1 MDDDSHTFQLLD
13 VRIEDN
19 KPKSLEY
26 EDISELLGES
36 FADALNASKY
46 TSKKKN
52 CTVFLFGRTDTGESI
67 TVHVHGFRPFLF
79 FRKSE
84 FESKHQLVNEIVD
97 EVNRQE
103 TKYFNHIKATDLEV
117 ETVSVK
123 HAYGY
128 EPNQENTDRKLF
140 DYYKVYFVNK
150 KSWNAIAKK
159 DNESSISQKAHEK
172 NVDII
177 SRFFNET
184 NISPQWIK
192 VNAEPVYEKVS
203 TSTIELEC
211 SYNYVSQAKKSGF
224 AKIKIGYWD
233 IETFGLETS
242 SPICTIGLT
251 VKTYGEKRV
260 KYVLQVGITSDVE
273 GRIVVSCHDEKDLL
287 LKFRDLILE
296 LDIDG
301 LVTYNGTNFDE
312 DFVIERATL
321 LNVETFFYCSRFAFR
336 KCFKKKIPLSSS
348 GMGDNELTIFDTPGI
363 IHCDWFIKFKMEDKE
378 PSYKLNYYGEKYCGG
393 GKDDVKYWE
402 IPGLAAGSPDD
413 RARLAKYCGIDCDL
427 LDDLEGIRNIF
438 SDMFNLAAVCLILP
452 QWVYFKGQ
460 QVRYISQLLCK
471 ARIKNM
477 ILNVPEMGWSGN
489 KTSSYEG
496 AIVFDPIV
504 GYYEDEPVSVLDFMS
519 LYPSIIMSHNISPD
533 TLIQKEELKTLED
546 VEAHKISGK
555 NGVVHHFTTKVKG
568 LLPEMLEDLMAARKQ
583 TKTEMKVAQQKL
595 ESERDPEI
603 MKELKQEIQN
613 LDGKQKAQKIS
624 ANSLYGAMGAF
635 STGTYICLAAAEATT
650 NMARKMLVETKEFLE
665 KNYDCT
671 VVYGDTDSCMVK
683 FNGIK
688 DLQESGRMAMEAANK
703 MTFNYKSNG
712 YPCKVLEYEDT
723 LFPCLFLSKKRYIGF
738 KYVEGKDGTII
749 PEGIYCKGVETERR
763 DFCKFAKYVYSNII
777 DGLIVKR
784 DLESTLE
791 QFDKD
796 MKTLINK
803 KVPFEN
809 FILNKSLSKDYKVPE
824 NQPHF
829 QVNEKKRKR
838 NPGSE
843 NSIGE
848 RVDFVII
855 EGPPN
860 SKMAELAEDP
870 EYVKDNKLKL
880 DYEWYCEHQIK
891 EPITRLLG
899 PIKNIPKDLFARYIG
914 ELKRVRLNI
923 SSLESFTS
931 ELDRETVFMPK
942 IKTTVPD
949 KTDKTRKSPPQKQ
962 TSIFDFDTTDDTS
975 DNKIK
980 VPKLSVH
987 ENKKATN
994 KRGKSEN
1001 KNKK

>member
-1 MDDDSHTFQLLD
+1 MDDDSYTFQLLD

-19 KPKSLEY
+19 IPKSLEY
-26 EDISELLGES
+26 EDITELLGDS
-36 FADALNASKY
+36 FSEALNASKY
-46 TSKKKN
+46 SGKKKN
-52 CTVFLFGRTDTGESI
+52 CNVFLFGRTDTGKSI

-79 FRKSE
+79 FRKNE
-84 FESKHQLVNEIVD
+84 FESKHQLINEIVD

-103 TKYFNHIKATDLEV
+103 TKYFNHIKATDLEI

-128 EPNQENTDRKLF
+128 EPNEDNTDRKTF
-140 DYYKVYFVNK
+140 EYYKVYFVNK

-159 DNESSISQKAHEK
+159 DNESNISQKAHEK

-177 SRFFNET
+177 TRFFNET
-184 NISPQWIK
+184 NISPLWIT
-192 VNAEPVYEKVS
+192 VSAEAVYEKVS
-203 TSTIELEC
+203 TSTIEVEC
-211 SYNYVSQAKKSGF
+211 SYKCVSQSKKSGF
-224 AKIKIGYWD
+224 AKIRIGYWD

-242 SPICTIGLT
+242 TPICTIGLT
-251 VKTYGEKRV
+251 VKTYGETRV
-260 KYVLQVGITSDVE
+260 KYVLQVGVTSDID
-273 GRIVVSCHDEKDLL
+273 GRIVISCQNEKDLIY
-287 LKFRDLILE
+287 KFRDLILE
-296 LDIDG
+296 LDLDG

-312 DFVIERATL
+312 EFVIERATIL
-321 LNVETFFYCSRFAFR
+321 EVDQFFYCSRFAFR

-402 IPGLAAGSPDD
+402 IPGLANGSPED

-471 ARIKNM
+471 ARKKNM
-477 ILNVPEMGWSGN
+477 ILNVPEMGWSGD
-489 KTSSYEG
+489 KHSSYEG

-519 LYPSIIMSHNISPD
+519 LYPSIIMSHNFSPD
-533 TLIQKEELKTLED
+533 TLVQKQEFKELEG
-546 VEAHKISGK
+546 VVSHEISGK
-555 NGVVHHFTTKVKG
+555 ENVVYHFTTKVKG

-583 TKTEMKVAQQKL
+583 TKKEMKIAQQKL
-595 ESERDPEI
+595 ESETDPEI
-603 MKELKQEIQN
+603 IKELKQEIKN

-635 STGTYICLAAAEATT
+635 STGTYICLAAAESTT
-650 NMARKMLVETKEFLE
+650 NMARQMLVETKEFLE
-665 KNYDCT
+665 ANYDCT

-683 FNGIK
+683 FNGVT
-688 DLQESGRMAMEAANK
+688 DLQESGKMAMEAANK
-703 MTFNYKSNG
+703 MTTNYKTSG

-723 LFPCLFLSKKRYIGF
+723 LYPCLFLAKKRYIGY

-763 DFCKFAKYVYSNII
+763 DFCKFAKDVYTNII
-777 DGLIVKR
+777 DGLIVQR
-784 DLESTLE
+784 NLEKTLK
-791 QFDKD
+791 QFDND
-796 MKTLINK
+796 MKSLINK
-803 KVPFEN
+803 KVPFED
-809 FILNKSLSKDYKVPE
+809 FILNKSLSKDYKTPE
-824 NQPHF
+824 NQPHL
-829 QVNEKKRKR
+829 QVNEKKKKR

-870 EYVKDNKLKL
+870 EYVKDNSLKL
-880 DYEWYCEHQIK
+880 DYEWYCAHQVQ

-899 PIKNIPKDLFARYIG
+899 PIKNIPNDLFKRYIG

-931 ELDRETVFMPK
+931 EIDHETVFMPR
-942 IKTTVPD
+942 IKNNVPD
-949 KTDKTRKSPPQKQ
+949 KTEKKRKSPPQKQ
-962 TSIFDFDTTDDTS
+962 MSIFDFGTS
-975 DNKIK
+975 SNDKEENIK
-980 VPKLSVH
+980 VPKFSS
-987 ENKKATN
+987 
-994 KRGKSEN
+994 SEN
-1001 KNKK
+1001 NNYSKKRVKTKNKK